1 MCLVPIC
8 YILFIVGNC
17 SVMSVPKIFVSST
30 CYDLNEVRMM
40 IHETI
45 RNFGY
50 EPIMSEFDDIFYSPD
65 AHVQD
70 ACISAINSCDM
81 FIMIIGDKYGS
92 TYHKNNVNTTI
103 PSSVTLEEFGKAIS
117 LNIPKI
123 IFLNKLIHYDYNNYC
138 RFLAQ
143 YYIDYFSQHPNNDN
157 NSEIKNE
164 IRINFDA
171 TYPFPKSEYR
181 YIFYFL
187 DKIKELST
195 GNAYHEFENSK
206 DIQKIL
212 IKQWAG
218 YMTKSLQSFKKNSSQ
233 NLLEKHIDDKISK
246 LEALITT
253 LVNGISK
260 SEDNK
265 NNKLDLTRLLEV
277 VNYNQLEE
285 LQKVVDEAITNIL
298 YTYDGYWNN
307 EHFQEPRVKFCPDYL
322 TEDYIK
328 SWMNEL
334 KNIFNTYKWSN
345 SVNINIVFKQFT
357 YQVVNSDENPDS
369 KLIPIKYIGVLA
381 KLYEDNKAAEQNNL
395 IKTIQLKFEELGDK
409 RIPPF

>member
-1 MCLVPIC
+1 
-8 YILFIVGNC
+8 
-17 SVMSVPKIFVSST
+17 
-30 CYDLNEVRMM
+30 
-40 IHETI
+40 
-45 RNFGY
+45 
-50 EPIMSEFDDIFYSPD
+50 
-65 AHVQD
+65 
-70 ACISAINSCDM
+70 M